1 LSATDERLLM
11 AVPGLIVDAPLDPE
25 QRSRVAIGAYA
36 VHSENNFGKPITH
49 IEPGSERER
58 RFQMQR
64 WFILLVAAL
73 LSACTSTGDIRS
85 DGEKKREVAT
95 ATADWVAAYDSRNPA
110 RIAAMYEPDAVF
122 WGTTSK
128 IIRTDPAA
136 ILDYFKD
143 AGKRPDARVAI
154 VEPQQI
160 QIFGDVSINSGSYTF
175 TDLADGKPVA
185 TPARYTF
192 VFHRRNGQWRIVEH
206 HSSRIP

>member
-1 LSATDERLLM
+1 
-11 AVPGLIVDAPLDPE
+11 
-25 QRSRVAIGAYA
+25 
-36 VHSENNFGKPITH
+36 
-49 IEPGSERER
+49 
-58 RFQMQR
+58 MQR
-64 WFILLVAAL
+64 WFILLVAAS

-110 RIAAMYEPDAVF
+110 RMAAMYEPDAVF

-128 IIRTDPAA
+128 TIRTDPAA

-143 AGKRPDARVAI
+143 AGKRPDARVVI

-185 TPARYTF
+185 NLARYTF

-206 HSSRIP
+206 HSSRVP